1 MELQPTSSMG
11 SFGPLSSYVAPY
23 LARAKEQGFAAG
35 SLYEQLYILK
45 VCDRWMKR
53 TSRQAL
59 DLDEAAM
66 RECYRLLARNGYGRN
81 AGAATLRRL
90 LRLLREIGAAPPPVA
105 ERPNAKED
113 LIGSYERFLVEERN
127 LSPGSIPR
135 LRLFARR
142 FLEGTFGNGPLKLRV
157 LRPSDVTTFI
167 QRHARDHGPRCAKL
181 LVGATRSFLRYLH
194 HKGLVP
200 TDLSTA
206 VPTVAAWRL
215 SRLPRH
221 LPAVQVRRVL
231 NHCDRKT
238 ALGRRDYAIL
248 LLLARL
254 GLRAGEVARLR
265 LEDIDWESARLTVCG
280 KGGRW
285 AQLPLPADA
294 ARAIAEYLR
303 RGRPRCT
310 SRHLFLRDFAPVGGF
325 QCAAAVAGVVK
336 RALKR
341 AAVESA
347 SKGAHLLRHS
357 LATDM
362 LRRGA
367 SLEEIAEVLRHR
379 DPDTTAIYA
388 KVDLRALRSL
398 AQAWPGGAQ

>member
-1 MELQPTSSMG
+1 METPSTSSMG

-23 LARAKEQGFAAG
+23 LARVKEQGFTAA
-35 SLYEQLYILK
+35 SLYEQLYTLK

-53 TSRQAL
+53 TSRQAR

-66 RECYRLLARNGYGRN
+66 RECYRLLARKGYGRN

-90 LRLLREIGAAPPPVA
+90 LRLLREIGATPPPVA

-157 LRPSDVTTFI
+157 LRPNDVTTFI
-167 QRHARDHGPRCAKL
+167 QRHAGDHGPRCANH

-221 LPAVQVRRVL
+221 LPAAQVRRVL
-231 NHCDRKT
+231 NHCDQKT

-254 GLRAGEVARLR
+254 GLRAGEVVRLR
-265 LEDIDWESARLTVCG
+265 LEDIDWENARLTVCG

-294 ARAIAEYLR
+294 AKALANYLR
-303 RGRPRCT
+303 RGRPRCAC
-310 SRHLFLRDFAPVGGF
+310 RHLFLRDCAPVGGF
-325 QCAAAVAGVVK
+325 QCAGAVAGVVK

-379 DPDTTAIYA
+379 DPDTTALYA